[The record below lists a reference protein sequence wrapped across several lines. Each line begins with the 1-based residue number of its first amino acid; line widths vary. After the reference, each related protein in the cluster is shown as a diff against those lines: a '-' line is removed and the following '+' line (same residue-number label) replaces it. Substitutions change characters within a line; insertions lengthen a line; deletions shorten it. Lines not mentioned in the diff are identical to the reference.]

1 MTNAMD
7 PDEAQE
13 ALAETERRRE
23 QVIEGTLVPSWY
35 WWVVGILAVGLG
47 VGVDSRD
54 QAING
59 ATTGIFAVGVSML
72 TVWIAFGGRRHVKVH
87 DRLLGARG
95 AGLIVG
101 FVGLVVVGTLGLAFA
116 LQAADVPVAG
126 TVATLAC
133 AIALIVGGPVLMRRL
148 REMMRRQAGVR

>member
-7 PDEAQE
+7 PGEARE

-47 VGVDSRD
+47 VGVDARD
-54 QAING
+54 PAITG
-59 ATTGIFAVGVSML
+59 ATAGIFAVGVSVL

-101 FVGLVVVGTLGLAFA
+101 FVWLVVGGTLGLAFA
-116 LQAADVPVAG
+116 LQAASVGPAG
-126 TVATLAC
+126 TLSTIAC

-148 REMMRRQAGVR
+148 REMMRRQTEVG

>member
-1 MTNAMD
+1 MKQNF
-7 PDEAQE
+7 
-13 ALAETERRRE
+13 RRGRRE

-47 VGVDSRD
+47 VGMDSRD
-54 QAING
+54 QAINE
-59 ATTGIFAVGVSML
+59 ATAGIFAVGVSML

>member
-1 MTNAMD
+1 M
-7 PDEAQE
+7 
-13 ALAETERRRE
+13 
-23 QVIEGTLVPSWY
+23 
-35 WWVVGILAVGLG
+35 GLG
-47 VGVDSRD
+47 VGVDSGD
-54 QAING
+54 AAING
-59 ATTGIFAVGVSML
+59 ATAGIFAVGVSML

-116 LQAADVPVAG
+116 LQAADVSVAG
-126 TVATLAC
+126 TVATVVC

-148 REMMRRQAGVR
+148 QEMMRRRTGVR